1 MYNSHRLA
9 KLCISSPFSLQSE
22 PLHLAKLTPKNS
34 VGSRFHGDSWITT
47 FTCFGLQTSRFFPEN
62 FTYRMQ
68 ISRLFLKK
76 WCSFVSTVLIFKK
89 SNFHLLQ
96 WASNGIVKKLKGF
109 FQNVKLLR
117 LRKL

>member
-34 VGSRFHGDSWITT
+34 VRSRFHGDSWITT

-62 FTYRMQ
+62 FTYRNANLAFVFKEMV
-68 ISRLFLKK
+68 LF
-76 WCSFVSTVLIFKK
+76 CFNGP
-89 SNFHLLQ
+89 NFQ
-96 WASNGIVKKLKGF
+96 EI
-109 FQNVKLLR
+109 
-117 LRKL
+117 